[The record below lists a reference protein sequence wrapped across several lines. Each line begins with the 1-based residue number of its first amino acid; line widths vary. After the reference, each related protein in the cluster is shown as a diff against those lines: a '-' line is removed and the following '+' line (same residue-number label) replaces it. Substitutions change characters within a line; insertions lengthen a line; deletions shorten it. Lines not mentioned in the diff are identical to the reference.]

1 MIYFLKNFPKILVA
15 APKSPLEPPAADAP
29 TAERTEVRSMP
40 LSFDV
45 SLAIMVGRSEVA
57 N

>member
-1 MIYFLKNFPKILVA
+1 MLVA
-15 APKSPLEPPAADAP
+15 APKSPFEPPAAEAP

-45 SLAIMVGRSEVA
+45 SLPMMVGRSEVA